1 MRKPFAALTGATLCL
16 AGALTMAAWSVHSAE
31 EGAQETPAPA
41 GPDMVILDFRPGMDD
56 LMTMIVQP
64 RHIKMYYAA
73 REQNW
78 ILARFQ
84 LNELRAAFMRIGDTI
99 PEFGIFQVV
108 PSLEAAIYPH
118 LDAID
123 AAIATEDPA
132 EFERAYTT
140 LTAGCNECHEAIGFA
155 FLVMKVPE
163 GDVPAD
169 YIDQDFR
176 AMTPPP

>member
-1 MRKPFAALTGATLCL
+1 MRRSLAAITGGTLCL
-16 AGALTMAAWSVHSAE
+16 AGALTMAAWAVHSAE
-31 EGAQETPAPA
+31 EAPVPPQ
-41 GPDMVILDFRPGMDD
+41 PDIVILDFKPGMDD

-73 REQNW
+73 QEQNW

-99 PEFGIFQVV
+99 PEFGIFPVV

-118 LDAID
+118 LDDMD

-140 LTAGCNECHEAIGFA
+140 LTAGCNECHEAMGFA

-163 GDVPAD
+163 GDVPMD

-176 AMTPPP
+176 ALSSPP